1 MSRYTRNTVILAQ
14 VTADNSEPVGWV
26 DGDAILVTEMPDHQ
40 IQRDYVDRQLLRGYM
55 GGSDQLIKA
64 RVADLRYKTEF
75 WGAGVAGSIPGYG
88 RLLRMCGFA
97 QTVTAASHVLWTPVS
112 SGFTM
117 GAILFA
123 QDGVRYVSRGARGS
137 VKFNMTAGDRP
148 TMEFQM
154 MGFDTNAYAAAVVGS
169 VFGDWKRPR
178 VINDANAGDIRVGC
192 SLAGGTGAIT
202 GGTPLVSRGLEI
214 DVGNKLSHIQLL
226 GGEAIEITERNVTGS
241 MTVELSPADEVAW
254 RTAINNDETIS
265 LGFSYGT
272 VAGERIGVYAPKVQR
287 INPERVDYEGRVLFK
302 CELRFLPT
310 TAGNDELSIVAR

>member
-14 VTADNSEPVGWV
+14 VTADNGEPAGWV

-40 IQRDYVDRQLLRGYM
+40 IKRDYVDRQLLRGYM

-75 WGAGVAGSIPGYG
+75 WGAGAGGSVPGYG

-97 QTVTAASHVLWTPVS
+97 QTVTPGSHVLWTPVS

-154 MGFDTNAYAAAVVGS
+154 MGFDTSGYAAANVGS
-169 VFGDWKRPR
+169 AFGDWKRPQ
-178 VINDANAGDIRVGC
+178 VINDVNAGDIRIDSELNNV
-192 SLAGGTGAIT
+192 TGAIT

-226 GGEAIEITERNVTGS
+226 GGEAIEIVERNITGS
-241 MTVELSPADEVAW
+241 MTVALSAADEVAW
-254 RTAINNDETIS
+254 RASMNANETVS
-265 LGFSYGT
+265 LSFSYGT
-272 VAGERIGVYAPKVQR
+272 IAGGRIGIYAPKVQR
-287 INPERVDYEGRVLFK
+287 VNPERVDYEGRVLFK